1 MQKTTGELMDAL
13 LSKPDVAQ
21 YLEENRGELAS
32 GSLAELLNR
41 LLQAH
46 GLQKAQVVAASL
58 LERSYGYHLFNGARA
73 NPSRD
78 VLLSLALAMG
88 LTLDE
93 TQQLL
98 RRAGQA
104 MLYPRVRRDS
114 VIIRAAAD
122 GCTVMEC
129 NERLEALGE
138 TPLQC

>member
-58 LERSYGYHLFNGARA
+58 L
-73 NPSRD
+73 
-78 VLLSLALAMG
+78 
-88 LTLDE
+88 
-93 TQQLL
+93 
-98 RRAGQA
+98 
-104 MLYPRVRRDS
+104 
-114 VIIRAAAD
+114 
-122 GCTVMEC
+122 
-129 NERLEALGE
+129 
-138 TPLQC
+138 

>member
-41 LLQAH
+41 LLQDH

-58 LERSYGYHLFNGARA
+58 LERSYGYHLFSGART

-78 VLLSLALAMG
+78 VLLSLALSMG

-98 RRAGQA
+98 RRAGHA

-129 NERLEALGE
+129 NERLEQLGE

>member
-41 LLQAH
+41 LLQTH

-58 LERSYGYHLFNGARA
+58 LERSYGYHLFSGVRV

-78 VLLSLALAMG
+78 VLLSLALAMR

>member
-1 MQKTTGELMDAL
+1 MQKTTGELMDTL

-41 LLQAH
+41 LLQTH
-46 GLQKAQVVAASL
+46 GLQKAQVVAASQ
-58 LERSYGYHLFNGARA
+58 LERSYGYHLFSGARA

>member
-1 MQKTTGELMDAL
+1 M
-13 LSKPDVAQ
+13 
-21 YLEENRGELAS
+21 
-32 GSLAELLNR
+32 
-41 LLQAH
+41 
-46 GLQKAQVVAASL
+46 VAASL
-58 LERSYGYHLFNGARA
+58 LERSYGYHLFSGARA

-78 VLLSLALAMG
+78 VLLSLALAMR

-129 NERLEALGE
+129 NERLEELGE